1 MPIVKGLVLRGWDS
15 LYPTLARVMKV
26 SPKTYRV
33 LKLEVTPTGEI
44 KERWTSRWWRR
55 DCVPVTE
62 AMLKLLRDLA
72 GLNELYRQKARALD
86 EEHKEYG
93 KPLVRA
99 IQEEI
104 KEARASFDSA
114 RTVAEPGTNIP
125 DAPS

>member
-1 MPIVKGLVLRGWDS
+1 MTDKCPRCGGPV
-15 LYPTLARVMKV
+15 
-26 SPKTYRV
+26 
-33 LKLEVTPTGEI
+33 EV
-44 KERWTSRWWRR
+44 
-55 DCVPVTE
+55 
-62 AMLKLLRDLA
+62 
-72 GLNELYRQKARALD
+72 ALD